1 MIRRE
6 STETELDAF
15 EAVARRLQGFD
26 ARLSLEWIDG
36 ALAAV
41 LAGPSVPEGPDDVL
55 EPLFGDS
62 WSRTFADPEDHA
74 QALGALQARWRVLR
88 SQLDPE
94 ALWDEPDALRLAP
107 LLLGPVD
114 AASGETAI
122 EAADDTG
129 GDATDA
135 SRAEPAEGPVEEAA
149 DGMDA
154 AAVAADAASAPGP
167 ADDALPRSGLE
178 WVRGFLSIV
187 DDPAWG
193 WDRAPADEGY
203 EISLAVLRAL
213 ALDDVQACRTR
224 LPALLVDPD
233 LSPEGLIDQAC
244 WQAQDLRLW
253 WIENAPRTAPRRV
266 EAQPGRNDP
275 CPCGSGKKF
284 KKCHG
289 AG

>member
-6 STETELDAF
+6 STERELDAF
-15 EAVARRLQGFD
+15 EGVARRLQGFD

-36 ALAAV
+36 ALAAL
-41 LAGPSVPEGPDDVL
+41 LAGPRVPEGPEDAL

-62 WSRTFADPEDHA
+62 WARTFADPEDHV

-107 LLLGPVD
+107 LLLGPVADPAGEPTTTGSGAGTDDADIDGVDD
-114 AASGETAI
+114 AA
-122 EAADDTG
+122 
-129 GDATDA
+129 GDAAVGPD
-135 SRAEPAEGPVEEAA
+135 EPADEG
-149 DGMDA
+149 
-154 AAVAADAASAPGP
+154 
-167 ADDALPRSGLE
+167 PRSGLE
-178 WVRGFLSIV
+178 WVRGFLSVV

-193 WDRAPADEGY
+193 WDQAKADEGY

-213 ALDDVQACRTR
+213 ALDDVEACRAR
-224 LPALLVDPD
+224 LPALLVEPD
-233 LSPEGLIDQAC
+233 LSAEGLIDQAC